1 MEHAEQTG
9 QPERQY
15 RVYYARFSP
24 YVGHGSQAIVEAYA
38 RGTRWNYPTE
48 IPVDPP
54 ALFTSARLRQTHVLA
69 WELTAPSLGEVY
81 HRMQVERWDQASWAA
96 IEERLPPLMHISMT
110 AGDVVEDIAAGSFFE
125 YEPSG
130 WRQLA

>member
-1 MEHAEQTG
+1 MEHAEQAG

-24 YVGHGSQAIVEAYA
+24 YVGHGSRAIVEAYA
-38 RGTRWNYPTE
+38 RGSRWDYPSE
-48 IPVDPP
+48 IPVNPP
-54 ALFTSARLRQTHVLA
+54 ALFTIARLSQTHVLA
-69 WELTAPSLGEVY
+69 WELTAPSLAEV
-81 HRMQVERWDQASWAA
+81 HPRMQVERWDPVSWAA

-110 AGDVVEDIAAGSFFE
+110 AGDVVEDVAAGSFFE